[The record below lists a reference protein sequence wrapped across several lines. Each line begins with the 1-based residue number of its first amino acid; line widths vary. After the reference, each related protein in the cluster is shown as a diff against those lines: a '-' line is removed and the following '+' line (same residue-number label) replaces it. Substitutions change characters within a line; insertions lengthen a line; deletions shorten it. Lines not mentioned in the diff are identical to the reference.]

1 MVNMNYTETRTDKL
15 QCTEDKNIKVDT
27 PSYYDGKN
35 NYTAIDVVNNFDL
48 NYNLGTACTYILR
61 AYRKH
66 NTPNEDL
73 QKAINHLQF
82 ELNKINQ

>member
-1 MVNMNYTETRTDKL
+1 MNYTETRTDEL
-15 QCTEDKNIKVDT
+15 QCTEDKVTKVDT

>member
-1 MVNMNYTETRTDKL
+1 MVNMNYTETRTDEL

-48 NYNLGTACTYILR
+48 NYTLLSFSISWTKSLTSVSLLIRSFALLYPCIIV
-61 AYRKH
+61 
-66 NTPNEDL
+66 E
-73 QKAINHLQF
+73 
-82 ELNKINQ
+82 